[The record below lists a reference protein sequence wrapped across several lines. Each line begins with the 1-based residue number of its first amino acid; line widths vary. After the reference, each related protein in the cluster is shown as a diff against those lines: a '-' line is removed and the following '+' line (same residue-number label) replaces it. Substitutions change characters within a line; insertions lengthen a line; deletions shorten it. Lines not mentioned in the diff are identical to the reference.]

1 MHIYL
6 ENLETAGLDTT
17 TLNEKLKT
25 CSLASQK
32 QKPNG
37 VASCTIADF
46 TF

>member
-6 ENLETAGLDTT
+6 ESLETAGLDTT

-25 CSLASQK
+25 CLASQK